1 VFSLKKEPKYMGDY
15 RLLIEKYKDALE
27 HVLQYYEE
35 TAPRWQTPYHPW
47 SLPQFKMEHVL
58 RVLRYSLMLA
68 SRRKTNLDV
77 VVLAAILHDLAIYTA
92 ERKDHAVEGSKL
104 AEKYLTEN
112 GYQDELVKKVVRVI
126 AVHAGPLV
134 FEAST
139 IEDKILQDADTI
151 DKVSVFGITSN
162 LLYYGSKEYLPKQAL
177 DEMKKDVPPKLQW
190 MLETMHTKEG
200 KRIVNRG
207 CKYFRNF
214 IVLLEKEL

>member
-1 VFSLKKEPKYMGDY
+1 MKKESKYMKDY
-15 RLLIEKYKDALE
+15 RLLIDKYKDALE
-27 HVLQYYEE
+27 HVRQYYEE
-35 TAPRWQTPYHPW
+35 TAPKDRSAYHPW

-112 GYQDELVKKVVRVI
+112 GYQDELVKRVVRAI

-134 FEAST
+134 FEANA
-139 IEDKILQDADTI
+139 IEDRILQDADTI
-151 DKVSVFGITSN
+151 DKVSAFGITSD
-162 LLYYGSKEYLPKQAL
+162 LLHYGSKGYLPGQAL
-177 DEMKKDVPPKLQW
+177 DEMKKASPPRLKW